1 MDVNTLDEATGNAP
15 IHALVTRKKQS
26 HRAELLLA
34 LLIYGN
40 VQIDLL
46 NRRKMTALHLAIEVR
61 FSRSAVLADEMI
73 S

>member
-15 IHALVTRKKQS
+15 IHALVTRKKHS
-26 HRAELLLA
+26 HRAEQLLA

-61 FSRSAVLADEMI
+61 FNRSAVLADEMI